1 MSRLSECFR
10 KADLSY
16 NHQLSTTQNDYRDLN
31 SFGEV
36 INLPSFKYLSPTRAR
51 YRGDLNFSSNFADVP
66 VIIVKD
72 GDDGEH
78 VDLPDLDTGVN
89 FTDCNHNVT
98 SKRKRLLLGAVPEK
112 HTYSI
117 FASYANQKHLSNTK
131 IVGDC
136 DISESRLSAG
146 CSQPAKKKQ
155 ARGAG
160 SSTAKGRG
168 RGKKEETGGE
178 NKKPRKP
185 RKAKDGANT
194 QMKLQLAS
202 DQVDKN
208 SEYEDALADDP
219 YVYESSSPSS
229 RKSAASYK
237 RSRPPNKISGT
248 DDQCIPPLAQRVHNN
263 MPHEQSQVTQSQP
276 GVKHFSSFS
285 AGVIPSMQSSSQRA
299 SRLFDEM
306 LELQSPT
313 VHRERNQS
321 FGIGETDRRL
331 SQVVEVAADWE
342 TEFVPR

>member
-1 MSRLSECFR
+1 
-10 KADLSY
+10 
-16 NHQLSTTQNDYRDLN
+16 LN
-31 SFGEV
+31 SLGEV
-36 INLPSFKYLSPTRAR
+36 IELRSFKYLSPTRAR
-51 YRGDLNFSSNFADVP
+51 YRGDLNCGSNFTDVP
-66 VIIVKD
+66 VIMIKD
-72 GDDGEH
+72 RDDGGGEH
-78 VDLPDLDTGVN
+78 VDLPDLDTGDN
-89 FTDCNHNVT
+89 FTDWNYNLM
-98 SKRKRLLLGAVPEK
+98 SKRKRLLLGANSEK
-112 HTYSI
+112 PYSI
-117 FASYANQKHLSNTK
+117 FTSYANQKRLSSTK
-131 IVGDC
+131 TVGDG

-160 SSTAKGRG
+160 SLPAKGRG

-208 SEYEDALADDP
+208 SEYEDALAGDP
-219 YVYESSSPSS
+219 YAYESSSPSG
-229 RKSAASYK
+229 RKSAASYT
-237 RSRPPNKISGT
+237 RSRRPDKISGT
-248 DDQCIPPLAQRVHNN
+248 GDQHIPPLAQRVYNH
-263 MPHEQSQVTQSQP
+263 MQREQSQVTQSQP
-276 GVKHFSSFS
+276 GVKHFSSFL
-285 AGVIPSMQSSSQRA
+285 AGVIPSVQSSCQRA

-313 VHRERNQS
+313 VHRQRNQS
-321 FGIGETDRRL
+321 FGVSETDRRL